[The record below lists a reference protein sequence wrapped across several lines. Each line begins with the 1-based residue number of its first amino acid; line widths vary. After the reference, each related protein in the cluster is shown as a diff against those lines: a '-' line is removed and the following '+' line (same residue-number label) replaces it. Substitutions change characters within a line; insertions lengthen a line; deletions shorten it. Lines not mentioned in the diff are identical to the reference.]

1 MTNGVYDV
9 YDVYDAFLTNP
20 LTKSVRI
27 SIFSNLFLF
36 FFISRT
42 SFPVCWLR
50 GFLRRSLIS
59 LRRRDS

>member
-36 FFISRT
+36 F
-42 SFPVCWLR
+42 L
-50 GFLRRSLIS
+50 FLGLPSPFVGCV
-59 LRRRDS
+59 DFCAVV